1 MHETD
6 RAVEGRERA
15 QLKQTATLGAVQ
27 TIFARY
33 YATVIGMGYGIAMA
47 RILSPEEF
55 GLMALAVFFLMLSF
69 RIREFSL
76 DEVLIQKQ
84 SGEEEVYSTH
94 WTMQLVLG
102 GFQLL
107 LVLGGLPLLNH
118 FYPEAHVCNATL
130 TTVLAVLLIGD
141 LITVAT
147 STPFTLLRKRML
159 FRHLAV
165 LEATGATIGAAS
177 GITLAL
183 MGYGVWGLVIG
194 RVVPP
199 IFRFTYCWVLH
210 PWKLSF
216 RFSRQTARSFL
227 KLGLYMWII
236 QATIFIT
243 YAVGDLLVGSLIG
256 LAALGM
262 YSKAIHIANLP
273 VEMLTGVI
281 ATVSYPLYCRLQSS
295 REDVS
300 KALAKV
306 VSTIFRLTVP
316 ISLGM
321 VVVGGEFIEIVLGE
335 KWLPAAPLLKVLALY
350 TVLRSI
356 FDDTGRVF
364 LALGKPNIP
373 AALRVI
379 QSVFQIGICYL
390 LVAGFGPM
398 GASISADL
406 AVLIGVGLNYFFLQR
421 LIPIPFREM
430 FLRPAL
436 CGVLTLVC
444 VTALGRA
451 IGPVNVYAGFFIK
464 GTSCVALYFG
474 MLFLLGREQLM
485 TEVTTLRAAVFGGGA
500 ARGSE

>member
-1 MHETD
+1 MLERD
-6 RAVEGRERA
+6 QAVKGQERA
-15 QLKQTATLGAVQ
+15 QLKRMATLGAVQ

-55 GLMALAVFFLMLSF
+55 GLVALAVFFLMLTF

-84 SGEEEVYSTH
+84 SSEEEAYATH
-94 WTMQLVLG
+94 WTMQLILG

-107 LVLGGLPLLNH
+107 LVLGSLPVLNH
-118 FYPEAHVCNATL
+118 FYPEAHVRNATL

-159 FRHLAV
+159 FRHLAI
-165 LEATGATIGAAS
+165 LEATGATIGAGT
-177 GITLAL
+177 GIALAL

-194 RVVPP
+194 RVFPTL
-199 IFRFTYCWVLH
+199 FRFTYCWLLH

-216 RFSRQTARSFL
+216 RFSRHTARSFL
-227 KLGLYMWII
+227 KLGVYMWII

-262 YSKAIHIANLP
+262 YSKAIHLANLP

-281 ATVSYPLYCRLQSS
+281 ATVSYPLYCRLQNS

-321 VVVGGEFIEIVLGE
+321 VLVGSEFVEIVLGE
-335 KWLPAAPLLKVLALY
+335 KWLPVAPLLKVLALY

-364 LALGKPNIP
+364 LALGKPKTP
-373 AALRVI
+373 AVLRAV
-379 QSVFQIGICYL
+379 QSVLQIGICYM
-390 LVAGFGPM
+390 LVTGFGPM
-398 GASISADL
+398 GASLSADL

-421 LIPIPFREM
+421 LIRIPFREI
-430 FLRPAL
+430 FLYPAV

-444 VTALGRA
+444 VSALGRV
-451 IGPVNVYAGFFIK
+451 IGPMNVYAGFFIK
-464 GTSCVALYFG
+464 GTSCVVFYFG
-474 MLFLLGREQLM
+474 MLFLAAREQLM
-485 TEVTTLRAAVFGGGA
+485 GEVMTLRAAVFGRDA
-500 ARGSE
+500 VRGSE